1 MTDWSFTVSGP
12 WMLLG
17 LVAWLAAGAFG
28 FIHWR
33 RRPGHGPTFWLESLR
48 FVIITLLL
56 ITLMKPERVQRIER
70 TETPEIVIMADAS
83 ASMETRDLQQGTNVL
98 TRRDWLEAQQKR
110 EFWKPLEKDAR
121 VSFEAFAAPPADAN
135 AADPGTDLN
144 AALEGTINQRKNLK
158 TVILLTDGD
167 WTAGKSPLTAAARYR
182 EQGVPVFSVTV
193 GRDTPLPDLVLEQV
207 KPPAYGLVG
216 EQISIP
222 FRIKSH
228 LPREVKT
235 TLVLREENGDEI
247 KRPITI
253 PALGDLQD
261 SIIWSPRI
269 IGDFSLKLQVPVEA
283 DEALPK
289 NNEQS
294 IRIAVRS
301 ESLKVLVV
309 DSQPRWEYRYL
320 RNALARDP
328 GVELSCVLFHPDIGM
343 GGGNDYLPSFPGT
356 KEQLA
361 KYDVVFLGD
370 VGVGEGELKESDL
383 ELLRGLVEQQSSGL
397 VFLPG
402 RRGRQL
408 SLVKSP
414 VEDLMP
420 VVWDITK
427 PNGIALQNEANF
439 QLSNDGTDHFLMRFE
454 ADDSRNAF
462 VWKNLPGFFWSAAIE
477 KSRPGAEVLAV
488 HSSLRN
494 KWGRVPIVVTR
505 PYGSGKVLFMG
516 TDSAWRW
523 RRGVEDR
530 YHYRFWSGVV
540 RWMAHQRHL
549 SEKEGVR
556 LTYSPEAP
564 GVGETVFF
572 QASIL
577 NREGFPAEKGSVVAT
592 VTTPSGRSERLS
604 FAAVDGGWGV
614 FKGSYRPTEGGNYK
628 LQINS
633 PEHGRELTTTIAV
646 KRPERE
652 KLGQP
657 ANARVLRE
665 LAALTQG
672 INVSVNELETLVQQ
686 ISLLPE
692 PKPLER
698 RTRLWAEPL
707 WGGFI
712 LLLLGIYWTARKL
725 AGMV

>member
-17 LVAWLAAGAFG
+17 LAAWGIAVAFCVV
-28 FIHWR
+28 HWR
-33 RRPGHGPTFWLESLR
+33 RRANHRATRWLEGLR
-48 FVIITLLL
+48 LAIITLLL
-56 ITLMKPERVQRIER
+56 ITLMRPERVQRIER
-70 TETPEIVIMADAS
+70 TEVPEIVVLADAS
-83 ASMETRDLQQGTNVL
+83 ASMETRDLQQGTDVL

-110 EFWKPLEKDAR
+110 EFWRPLEKDAR
-121 VSFEAFAAPPADAN
+121 VSFEAFAAPPADAA

-144 AALEGTINQRKNLK
+144 AALEGALAQRKNLK

-167 WTAGKSPLTAAARYR
+167 WNAGKSPLTAAARYR

-247 KRPITI
+247 KRPLVI
-253 PALGDLQD
+253 PALGELQD
-261 SIIWSPRI
+261 SIIWSPRVV
-269 IGDFSLKLQVPVEA
+269 GDFTLRLQVPVEA

-328 GVELSCVLFHPDIGM
+328 GVELSCVLFHPGIGM
-343 GGGNDYLPSFPGT
+343 GGGNDYLPAFPGT

-370 VGVGEGELKESDL
+370 VGVGDGELKESDA

-408 SLVKSP
+408 SFLKSP
-414 VEDLMP
+414 LEDLMP
-420 VVWDITK
+420 VVWDVSK
-427 PNGIALQNEANF
+427 PNGIALQNEASF

-454 ADDSRNAF
+454 SDDARNAF

-477 KSRPGAEVLAV
+477 KARPGAEVLAV

-549 SEKEGVR
+549 SEREGVR
-556 LTYSPEAP
+556 LTFSPEAP
-564 GVGETVFF
+564 SVGETIFF
-572 QASIL
+572 QASVL

-592 VTTPSGRSERLS
+592 ITTPSGRSERLS

-628 LQINS
+628 LQLSS
-633 PEHGRELTTTIAV
+633 PEHGRELTTMIAV

-672 INVSVNELETLVQQ
+672 INVSVNELDTLVQQ

-698 RTRLWAEPL
+698 RTRLWAEPA